1 MAKRSGPRASHAQ
14 KSTPP
19 TALIAQIHTCL
30 DSNPQPVPAQVRELA
45 RTLLSRSG
53 GVVVSSTM
61 ALRTAITAF
70 RASGD
75 YDDDSPELELL
86 EAVFRLSE
94 ARQTPPRTVMAALA
108 QQEPVHEQAV
118 AFAVVN
124 KKFD

>member
-1 MAKRSGPRASHAQ
+1 MAKRSSPRSSLSSSSQ
-14 KSTPP
+14 TS
-19 TALIAQIHTCL
+19 LVAQIHTCL
-30 DSNPQPVPAQVRELA
+30 DTDPKPIPAQVRDLA
-45 RTLLSRSG
+45 RLLLSRSG

-75 YDDDSPELELL
+75 YDDDSPELTLL

-94 ARQTPPRTVMAALA
+94 ARQVPPRIVMSALA
-108 QQEPVHEQAV
+108 QEERVQSFAV
-118 AFAVVN
+118 AG